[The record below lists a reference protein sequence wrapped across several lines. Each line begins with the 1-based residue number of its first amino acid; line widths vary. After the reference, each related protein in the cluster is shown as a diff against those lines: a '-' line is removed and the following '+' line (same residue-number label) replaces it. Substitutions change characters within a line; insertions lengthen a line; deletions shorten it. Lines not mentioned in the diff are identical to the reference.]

1 MTTVSSQSFLKE
13 ITETLKRHEGVRQYA
28 YRCPAGYWTIGAGRN
43 IDENSGRGLS
53 DDEIDYLLQNDISLS
68 MDELQNTFSW
78 FGELPKQVQGV
89 LVNMHFNMGLYTLRK
104 FRNMLDALE
113 RGEYNRAADE
123 MLDSNWADQV
133 GNRALELSDIVRQ
146 S

>member
-104 FRNMLDALE
+104 FRNMLNALE

>member
-1 MTTVSSQSFLKE
+1 MTTVFSQDFLDE
-13 ITETLKRHEGVRQYA
+13 ITDTLKRHEGVRQYT

-43 IDENSGRGLS
+43 IDEKSGRGLS
-53 DDEIDYLLQNDISLS
+53 DDEIDYLLQNDIKLS
-68 MDELQNTFSW
+68 IDELVEAFPW
-78 FGELPKQVQGV
+78 FEELPKQIQGV
-89 LVNMHFNMGLYTLRK
+89 LVNMHFNLGMPTLRK

-113 RGEYNRAADE
+113 RKEYNRAAEE

-133 GNRALELSDIVRQ
+133 GNRAIELADTVRE

>member
-1 MTTVSSQSFLKE
+1 MITVLSQNLLDE

-43 IDENSGRGLS
+43 IDEKSGRGLS
-53 DDEIDYLLQNDISLS
+53 DDEIDYLLQNDINLS
-68 MDELQNTFSW
+68 IEELVKNFPW
-78 FGELPKQVQGV
+78 FEELPKQVQGV
-89 LVNMHFNMGLYTLRK
+89 LVNMHFNLGMPTLHK

-113 RGEYNRAADE
+113 RREYNRAAEE

-133 GNRALELSDIVRQ
+133 GDRAIELADIVREA
-146 S
+146 

>member
-13 ITETLKRHEGVRQYA
+13 ITETLKRHEGVCQYA

>member
-1 MTTVSSQSFLKE
+1 MITVLSQNLLDE

-43 IDENSGRGLS
+43 IDEKSGRGLS
-53 DDEIDYLLQNDISLS
+53 DDEIDYLLQNDINLS
-68 MDELQNTFSW
+68 IEELVKNFPW
-78 FGELPKQVQGV
+78 FEELPKQVQGV
-89 LVNMHFNMGLYTLRK
+89 LVNMHFNLGMPTLHK

-113 RGEYNRAADE
+113 RREYNRAAEE

-133 GNRALELSDIVRQ
+133 GNRAIELADIVREA
-146 S
+146 

>member
-13 ITETLKRHEGVRQYA
+13 ITETLKRHEGVYQYA

-104 FRNMLDALE
+104 FRNMLNALE